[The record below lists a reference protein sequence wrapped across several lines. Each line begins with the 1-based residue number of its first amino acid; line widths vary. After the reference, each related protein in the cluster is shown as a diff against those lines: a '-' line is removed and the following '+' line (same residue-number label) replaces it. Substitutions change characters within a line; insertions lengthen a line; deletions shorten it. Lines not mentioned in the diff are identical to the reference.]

1 MVVTANCASEPHIE
15 GQANSPSS
23 PILVQR
29 ATINH
34 KIGTATFTEHVVPT
48 CSYRMGT
55 EKMGFA
61 VAVIGGLNSPYCLSY
76 NSYDVIIIII
86 IIIIINNNYYYY
98 Y

>member
-1 MVVTANCASEPHIE
+1 
-15 GQANSPSS
+15 
-23 PILVQR
+23 
-29 ATINH
+29 
-34 KIGTATFTEHVVPT
+34 
-48 CSYRMGT
+48 MGT

-86 IIIIINNNYYYY
+86 IKNYYYY